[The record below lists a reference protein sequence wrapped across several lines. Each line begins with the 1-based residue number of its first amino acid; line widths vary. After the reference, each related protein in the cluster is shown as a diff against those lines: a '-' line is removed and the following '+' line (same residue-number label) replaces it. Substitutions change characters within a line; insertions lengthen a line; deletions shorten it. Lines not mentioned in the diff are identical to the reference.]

1 MKIMKSIRIMIM
13 ACLLALSAMQASAVT
28 YKNCYSRTEQTHY
41 MAQQAPYTSE
51 ATFRSTS
58 SMVLTGSAYSSNP
71 TLNDNGMAT
80 YDSPSRGPRRAKKA
94 DENNDGYD
102 DDTDLP
108 VTPGNTGKQQPI
120 GDAVV
125 PLMLF
130 ALAYAGYKV
139 LTRRKKSAQRE

>member
-1 MKIMKSIRIMIM
+1 M
-13 ACLLALSAMQASAVT
+13 ACLLALGAMQASAVT

-80 YDSPSRGPRRAKKA
+80 YDSPSRGPRRMKM
-94 DENNDGYD
+94 DGD
-102 DDTDLP
+102 DDVVDEPT
-108 VTPGNTGKQQPI
+108 VIETPTGKQPL

-125 PLMLF
+125 PLMLL

-139 LTRRKKSAQRE
+139 LARRKKSAQRE

>member
-1 MKIMKSIRIMIM
+1 M
-13 ACLLALSAMQASAVT
+13 ACLLALGAMQASAVT

-80 YDSPSRGPRRAKKA
+80 YDSPSRGPRRMKM
-94 DENNDGYD
+94 D
-102 DDTDLP
+102 DDEP
-108 VTPGNTGKQQPI
+108 EVIETPTGKQPL

-125 PLMLF
+125 PLMLL

-139 LTRRKKSAQRE
+139 LARRKKSVQRE

>member
-1 MKIMKSIRIMIM
+1 MNIVKSIRIMIM
-13 ACLLALSAMQASAVT
+13 ACLLALGAMQASAVT

-71 TLNDNGMAT
+71 TLDDNGMAT
-80 YDSPSRGPRRAKKA
+80 YNSLSRGPRRMKM
-94 DENNDGYD
+94 DGD
-102 DDTDLP
+102 DDDDEP
-108 VTPGNTGKQQPI
+108 AVVEKPEGKQPI

-130 ALAYAGYKV
+130 ALAYVGYKV
-139 LTRRKKSAQRE
+139 LARRKKSAQRE